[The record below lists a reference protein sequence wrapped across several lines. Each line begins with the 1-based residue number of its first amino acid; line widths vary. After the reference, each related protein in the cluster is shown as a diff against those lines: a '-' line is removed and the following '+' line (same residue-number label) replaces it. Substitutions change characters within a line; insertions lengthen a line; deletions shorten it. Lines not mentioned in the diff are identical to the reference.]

1 MVSHPTSRFLHFVT
15 KLSSNSHATIN
26 LAAAHFA
33 YLTLSSW
40 HAGAILSCGCLLSG
54 YGMDLTVDEATVL
67 GVELEPPL
75 SSGAEP
81 KIGEG
86 EGGG

>member
-1 MVSHPTSRFLHFVT
+1 MQSYHSTH
-15 KLSSNSHATIN
+15 
-26 LAAAHFA
+26 
-33 YLTLSSW
+33 LTLSSW
-40 HAGAILSCGCLLSG
+40 HARAILSRGCLLSG

-81 KIGEG
+81 KNG
-86 EGGG
+86 EGGGLTDDG